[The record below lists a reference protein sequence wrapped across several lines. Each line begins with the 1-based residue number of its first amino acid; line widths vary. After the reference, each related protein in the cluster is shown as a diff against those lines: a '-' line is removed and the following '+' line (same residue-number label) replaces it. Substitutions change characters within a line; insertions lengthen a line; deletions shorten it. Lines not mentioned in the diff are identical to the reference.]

1 METQL
6 EALYQ
11 QHLDALANQWHTAL
25 ADNQQD
31 AAILWAGHTENFL
44 FDDQGP
50 MFRANPHLLHWFP
63 HTDCEHAAL
72 LVRPG
77 QQAKLYLWQPE
88 DYWHLPPAIP
98 GWCAAHFDVQTYPT
112 VEALEQAVAS
122 DSAGT
127 NRLACIGSQQDGQ
140 DFQEQH
146 AAHATVNPSSLMHQ
160 LDYHRAYKSPFELAC
175 MRSSTAAAVAG
186 HQAAQTAF
194 NNKQSEFQINLAY
207 LAASAQSALD
217 LPYGNIVGLN
227 EHAGVL
233 HYQHQTHDV
242 PQPYLSL
249 LIDAGARAFGYA
261 SDITR
266 TYSAQPGLF
275 GDLIKSLDAAQLALI
290 ATIKPGQSYLS
301 LHEQMHQ
308 SIGHI
313 LSDAGIVNVSGEQA
327 YDDKLTQAFLP
338 HGLGHLLGLQTHDV
352 AGQQVTADGATKP
365 PPEDYAALRLTRTV
379 EVGQVFTIEPGIYF
393 IPMLQAELATRG
405 KSKLLNTGAI
415 QELLPF
421 GGMRIEDNVVVGI
434 DGIENLTRHAFDKNP
449 LGIRA

>member
-1 METQL
+1 MEIQL
-6 EALYQ
+6 EQLYQ
-11 QHLDALANQWHTAL
+11 AHLDALASHWQTAL

-88 DYWHLPPAIP
+88 DYWHLPPEVPA
-98 GWCAAHFDVQTYPT
+98 WCGAHFDVETYPT
-112 VEALEQAVAS
+112 VAALEQALAR
-122 DSAGT
+122 DCAGT
-127 NRLACIGSQQDGQ
+127 NRLASIGAPQDGLA
-140 DFQEQH
+140 FQEQH
-146 AAHATVNPSSLMHQ
+146 ASHSTVNPSNLLHQ
-160 LDYHRAYKSPFELAC
+160 LDYQRAYKSPFELAC
-175 MRSSTAAAVAG
+175 MRRSTAAAVAG
-186 HQAAQTAF
+186 HQAAEAAF
-194 NNKQSEFQINLAY
+194 NNRQSEFQINLAY

-233 HYQHQTHDV
+233 HYQHQTHHV

-266 TYSAQPGLF
+266 TYSSQPGLF
-275 GDLIKSLDAAQLALI
+275 ADLITSLDKAQQSLI

-308 SIGHI
+308 SIGQI

-327 YDDKLTQAFLP
+327 YNDKLTQAFLP

-352 AGQQVTADGATKP
+352 AGQQVTADGATQA

-393 IPMLQAELATRG
+393 IPMLQAELAAQG
-405 KSKLLNTGAI
+405 KSKLLNTSAI

-421 GGMRIEDNVVVGI
+421 GGIRIEDNVVVGK
-434 DGIENLTRHAFDKNP
+434 DGIENLTRQAFESNAAS
-449 LGIRA
+449 GRA

>member
-1 METQL
+1 MDTQL
-6 EALYQ
+6 EELYQ
-11 QHLDALANQWHTAL
+11 QHLNALAQQWQTAL
-25 ADNQQD
+25 ADSEQD
-31 AAILWAGHTENFL
+31 AAVVWAGQTENFL

-98 GWCAAHFDVQTYPT
+98 AWCATHFDVQTYPT
-112 VEALEQAVAS
+112 VEALQQAVAA
-122 DSAGT
+122 DCAGS
-127 NRLACIGSQQDGQ
+127 NRLACIGAERDCLAFAQQQ
-140 DFQEQH
+140 V
-146 AAHATVNPSSLMHQ
+146 AHASTNPSSLLHQ

-175 MRSSTAAAVAG
+175 MRRSTAAAVAG
-186 HQAAQTAF
+186 HQAAYRAF
-194 NNKQSEFQINLAY
+194 ENKQSEFQINLAY

-217 LPYGNIVGLN
+217 LPYGSIVGLN
-227 EHAGVL
+227 AHAGVL

-249 LIDAGARAFGYA
+249 LIDAGARAYGYA

-266 TYSAQPGLF
+266 TYAAKPGLF
-275 GDLIKSLDAAQLALI
+275 ADLINTLDEAQQNLI
-290 ATIKPGQSYLS
+290 ATIQPGQSYLA

-308 SIGHI
+308 SIGQI
-313 LSDAGIVNVSGEQA
+313 LSDAGIVTVSGDQA
-327 YDDKLTQAFLP
+327 YEDKLTQAFLP

-352 AGQQVTADGATKP
+352 AGQQVDASGATQA
-365 PPEDYAALRLTRTV
+365 PPEEYATLRLTRTV

-393 IPMLQAELATRG
+393 IPMLQAELARQG
-405 KSKLLNTGAI
+405 KSKYLNASAI
-415 QELLPF
+415 QELLPY
-421 GGMRIEDNVVVGI
+421 GGIRIEDNIAVGSKH
-434 DGIENLTRHAFDKNP
+434 IENLTRDAF
-449 LGIRA
+449 ASST